1 MLSFRQYLDELERK
15 GAAVNLMFESWIY
28 AHISILRKVVDFLS
42 SETIPYA
49 LIGGSAV
56 ALHVATKDRDEIIPT
71 QDLDLIVNRSDL
83 QKINDSAPK
92 HGFKF
97 RNAAGMDMLL
107 FGGETK
113 AIKGVHLVFSGE
125 KVRPSYIMTAP
136 HIHPD
141 HMAVEGLAVAVI
153 PLPDLVTMKL
163 TSNRDKDRV
172 HIRNMDS
179 VGLITPDIEAHLPT
193 VLKDRLKNIRET
205 E

>member
-1 MLSFRQYLDELERK
+1 MLSFRQYLDELGRK
-15 GAAVNLMFESWIY
+15 GAVVNLMFESWIH

-42 SETIPYA
+42 DENIPYE

-83 QKINDSAPK
+83 QKIKESAPK
-92 HGFKF
+92 HGFQF
-97 RNAAGMDMLL
+97 RHAAGMDMLL
-107 FGGETK
+107 HGEDTK

-125 KVRPSYIMTAP
+125 KVRPSYVMPAP
-136 HIHPD
+136 AIHPEN
-141 HMAVEGLAVAVI
+141 MPVEGLSVAVI
-153 PLPDLVTMKL
+153 ALPDLINMKL

-193 VLKDRLKNIRET
+193 VLKDRLTNIRET